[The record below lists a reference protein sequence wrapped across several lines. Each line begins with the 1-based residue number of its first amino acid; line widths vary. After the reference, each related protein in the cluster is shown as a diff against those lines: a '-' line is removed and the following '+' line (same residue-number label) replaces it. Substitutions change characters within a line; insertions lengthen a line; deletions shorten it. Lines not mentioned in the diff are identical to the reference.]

1 VIEEELEQQ
10 TAPEVSGIGRR
21 GRQAII
27 QLALRTGLVRVIQLV
42 GTVILAR
49 ILQPTDFGGFAV
61 IAFLVGILAPL
72 ADLGLGAALVQQKE
86 PPAESD
92 IATVFT
98 SQQIAWLVLL
108 AIALLAAPLINLAG
122 PGMPADAEQM
132 VRVSAIG
139 IWLGQ
144 LRAVPVAMMSRVLRF
159 GPLAAIE
166 VIQQL
171 LYLVVSVG
179 VALNGGGVWAFVWG
193 LFAQFVAGAVLAY
206 LAWGRLP
213 GIGIDTSALRRLLG
227 FGVAYQVAS
236 ILSIVRE
243 ALVPL
248 FGGLAGGVAGIG
260 YLNFG
265 QRFGRLASSL
275 DEIVG
280 RVAFPTFSRLQGDR
294 RRVSMAM
301 LHSVESTA
309 LVLSLALGWAVAVG
323 PTLFLVAFGENWLPA
338 VPVFQLTALAAL
350 AAIPASFLRGLAF
363 SVGRAREV
371 LDWSAV
377 AVVVTFVAFPFLLI
391 AFGLVGG
398 GLGFVLHSV
407 IQLLGFARATRDIA
421 DFPWIRLGRIY
432 AIGAVAGVFA
442 AVSLD
447 LISGVPGLF
456 VSAGVFGAIYGALL
470 LLFEREQVERSWQLV
485 RGRTVLDAV

>member
-1 VIEEELEQQ
+1 VIEADPEQEA
-10 TAPEVSGIGRR
+10 APEVSGIGRR

-27 QLALRTGLVRVIQLV
+27 QLTVRTGLVRVIQLV

-49 ILQPTDFGGFAV
+49 VLQPTDFGGFAV

-86 PPAESD
+86 PPTESD
-92 IATVFT
+92 MATVFT
-98 SQQIAWLVLL
+98 SQQIAWIFLL
-108 AIALLAAPLINLAG
+108 ALAWFAAPLINLAG
-122 PGMPADAEQM
+122 PGMPADAELM

-159 GPLAAIE
+159 GPLALIE
-166 VIQQL
+166 VFQQL
-171 LYLVVSVG
+171 IYLVVAVG
-179 VALNGGGVWAFVWG
+179 VALAGGGVWAFVWG

-206 LAWGRLP
+206 IVWGRLP
-213 GIGIDTSALRRLLG
+213 GIGIDRSALGRLLG
-227 FGVAYQVAS
+227 FGVAYQVTN

-280 RVAFPTFSRLQGDR
+280 RVAFPTFSRLQGDT
-294 RRVSMAM
+294 RRVSLAL
-301 LHSVESTA
+301 LHSIESTA

-323 PTLFLVAFGENWLPA
+323 PTLFVVAFGETWLPA

-350 AAIPASFLRGLAF
+350 AAVPASFLRGLAF
-363 SVGRAREV
+363 SVGRARQV

-377 AVVVTFVAFPFLLI
+377 AVIVTFVAFPLLLI

-407 IQLLGFARATRDIA
+407 ILLLGYARATRDIA
-421 DFPWIRLGRIY
+421 FFPWVRLGRIY

-442 AVSLD
+442 ALT
-447 LISGVPGLF
+447 LNTFSGLPGLF
-456 VSAGVFGAIYGALL
+456 VSGGVFGAIYGVLL
-470 LLFEREQVERSWQLV
+470 MIFERAQVQRSWQLV
-485 RGRTVLDAV
+485 RGGAALDAV